1 MTTNKITSD
10 QIGVFFEGVNLDCQ
24 PVKITDTVPRSMLT
38 QLLSECLSILYTLQP
53 DQVSDQVKLYD
64 LEAKIERTI
73 SQLSNGEINGL

>member
-1 MTTNKITSD
+1 MTNPI
-10 QIGVFFEGVNLDCQ
+10 I
-24 PVKITDTVPRSMLT
+24 I
-38 QLLSECLSILYTLQP
+38 QLLTECLSILYTLQP